1 MQRINPLESYQ
12 TSVTL
17 RKTSVRRVKAAIL
30 ILSRHRFN
38 FSEQRIFS
46 WLLKFYLNHWR
57 GQGRKPACLRRYNT
71 DGYKYQIRPLYI
83 NQVLHAAATQRAMH
97 SGESV
102 SRMLDFAI
110 RVYLPRLLE
119 EVLTGSLPLR
129 CASDKQY
136 WQARYARRLN
146 TAPVFISYRS
156 STEINTERGLHWL
169 QKTEIIPKSGLSP
182 WQILEVMQFAA

>member
-1 MQRINPLESYQ
+1 MRRISPLNNYQ

-17 RKTSVRRVKAAIL
+17 RKASIRRVKAAIL
-30 ILSRHRFN
+30 ILSRHHFD

-46 WLLKFYLNHWR
+46 WLLKFYLTHWR
-57 GQGRKPACLRRYNT
+57 GHGKKSACLRRYNM
-71 DGYKYQIRPLYI
+71 DGVEYKIRPLYI
-83 NQVLHAAATQRAMH
+83 NQVLHAAVTQRAMH

-129 CASDKQY
+129 CAGDKKY
-136 WQARYARRLN
+136 WQDRYACRLN
-146 TAPVFISYRS
+146 TAPVFISYRC
-156 STEINTERGLHWL
+156 STKINAERDLHWL
-169 QKTEIIPKSGLSP
+169 QKTEIIPKAGLSP
-182 WQILEVMQFAA
+182 WQIIEIMQFAA